1 MLSLKQTVNV
11 HLPTH
16 RPGIRIMSTQR
27 SLAFWE
33 LCRQGL
39 PLLADAAD
47 DCWERGK
54 RFELRGDIA
63 VTRSLKLLIERC
75 NWEIERT
82 TRAA

>member
-1 MLSLKQTVNV
+1 
-11 HLPTH
+11 
-16 RPGIRIMSTQR
+16 MSTQR

-39 PLLADAAD
+39 PLLADAAS

-54 RFELRGDIA
+54 QFELRNDIA
-63 VTRSLKLLIERC
+63 VTRSLKVLIERC

-82 TRAA
+82 TARAA